1 MSPKPNCN
9 RAFVA
14 LLLVAALTGC
24 AGGPY
29 LPRLEEGGVT
39 PMLNYHAALGKMTP
53 AELAREKANLGS
65 APQQSANQLKL
76 AMLLGQTRGAGDLPR
91 AIGLL
96 EGVLKNNDAAQ
107 LHPLARLL
115 LENYSER
122 LRLEAQLDKQGQ
134 QVKESQRKAAEL
146 QEKLDS
152 LADIE
157 RTLPTRPRSGG
168 KR

>member
-1 MSPKPNCN
+1 MNFEQNCH
-9 RAFVA
+9 RVAAA
-14 LLLVAALTGC
+14 LLLIAALAGC
-24 AGGPY
+24 AGGPH
-29 LPRLEEGGVT
+29 LPRLEEGGAA
-39 PMLNYHAALGKMTP
+39 PLLSYHAALGKMTP
-53 AELAREKANLGS
+53 AELAREKANWGS

-76 AMLLGQTRGAGDLPR
+76 AMLLGQTRGASDLPR
-91 AIGLL
+91 AVSLL

-115 LENYSER
+115 LDNYNER
-122 LRLEAQLDKQGQ
+122 LRLEAQFDKQGQ